1 MSVAINTKLISASC
15 LKGVLWGSGILC
27 FFFNK
32 KNICLG
38 IRFGW
43 VWDGLRGR
51 ESIPGCPGGVF
62 ERFSYFPRGFPEFSN
77 LTHGDLSIAGLS
89 HQAISKDRSHCC
101 MNDEKF
107 ENLQKRCETYGDSQ
121 ETIKNRSIW
130 KNRQSLISG
139 QLFYRSWEDGIA
151 MDDFTFY
158 RAAPRS

>member
-1 MSVAINTKLISASC
+1 MSRISSELLI
-15 LKGVLWGSGILC
+15 WILC
-27 FFFNK
+27 PQTSLTHPLRTVSRYLPSYK
-32 KNICLG
+32 KKHQLG
-38 IRFGW
+38 DRFGG

-77 LTHGDLSIAGLS
+77 LTHGDLSITTGLS

-121 ETIKNRSIW
+121 ETIKN
-130 KNRQSLISG
+130 KNI
-139 QLFYRSWEDGIA
+139 
-151 MDDFTFY
+151 
-158 RAAPRS
+158 